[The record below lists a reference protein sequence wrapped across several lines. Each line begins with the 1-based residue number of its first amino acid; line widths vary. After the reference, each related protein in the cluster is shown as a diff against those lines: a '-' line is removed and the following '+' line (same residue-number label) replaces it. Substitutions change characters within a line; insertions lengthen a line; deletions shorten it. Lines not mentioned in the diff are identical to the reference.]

1 MMRAPRMLVVASL
14 AIGLLARSVP
24 VNAEI
29 WTLNFYSEAPVAW
42 RWTAPSEGLSTR
54 EQCLKQAARFYEIK
68 KEEWQ
73 GQEVKGECKL
83 LETTPFD
90 ANTIKQLAR

>member
-1 MMRAPRMLVVASL
+1 MMRARRMLVVASL
-14 AIGLLARSVP
+14 AIGLLAQSAP
-24 VNAEI
+24 AHAEI
-29 WTLNFYSEAPVAW
+29 WTLHFYSEAPVAW

-90 ANTIKQLAR
+90 AKTIKQLAR